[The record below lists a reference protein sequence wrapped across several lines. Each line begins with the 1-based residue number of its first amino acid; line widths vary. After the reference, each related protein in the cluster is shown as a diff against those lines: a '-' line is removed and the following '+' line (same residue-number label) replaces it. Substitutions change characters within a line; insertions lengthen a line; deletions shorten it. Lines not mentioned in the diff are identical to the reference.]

1 MKNRAAKQKI
11 AVMLLTFLL
20 SVTFIMPVC
29 AVRTVDLDRDDGT
42 IRLEMVFY
50 GTGEEHPMSG
60 GEMSLYLVGPA
71 AAGDTG
77 YFFDTEKG
85 RFAGTEEAE
94 VILGLDSEGLAEQ
107 NAVLSLNLSGYIHD
121 IDADQ
126 VAVIEDG
133 EAEFTSLKAGLYLI
147 VMTKEDDTGAT
158 ITPFMMSLPDADD
171 NYDIYARPKPEIE
184 PHAPESPDGGLP
196 QTGQL
201 WWPVPVLVS
210 AGLLLIAVG
219 YLLRRHSDDL
229 RYE

>member
-1 MKNRAAKQKI
+1 MKNRAVKQKI
-11 AVMLLTFLL
+11 AFMLLTLLL
-20 SVTFIMPVC
+20 SVTFIMPVS
-29 AVRTVDLDRDDGT
+29 AVRTVNLDRDDGT

-50 GTGEEHPMSG
+50 GTAEEHPMSG
-60 GEMSLYLVGPA
+60 REMSLFLVGPA

-85 RFAGTEEAE
+85 RFAGTDEAE

-107 NAVLSLNLSGYIHD
+107 NAALSLNLSGYIHD

-184 PHAPESPDGGLP
+184 PPAPEPPDGGLP

-210 AGLLLIAVG
+210 AGLLLIAAG

-229 RYE
+229 RHE

>member
-11 AVMLLTFLL
+11 AFMLLTLML

-29 AVRTVDLDRDDGT
+29 AVRTVDLDRNDGT

-107 NAVLSLNLSGYIHD
+107 NAALSLKLSQYIHD
-121 IDADQ
+121 IDANQ

-133 EAEFTSLKAGLYLI
+133 EAGFASLKAGLYLI

-158 ITPFMMSLPDADD
+158 ITPFMMSLPDAND

-184 PHAPESPDGGLP
+184 PPAPEPPDGGLP

-201 WWPVPVLVS
+201 WWPVPI
-210 AGLLLIAVG
+210 LLIVG
-219 YLLRRHSDDL
+219 IILIGGGFFGRRK
-229 RYE
+229 EE